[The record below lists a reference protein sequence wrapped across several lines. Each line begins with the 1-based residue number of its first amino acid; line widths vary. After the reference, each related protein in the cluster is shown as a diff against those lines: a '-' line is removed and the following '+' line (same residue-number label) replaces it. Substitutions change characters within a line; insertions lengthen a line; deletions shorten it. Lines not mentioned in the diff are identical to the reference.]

1 MKNFIE
7 EYYDIPRNKKVRKS
21 NELIQ
26 KSRFNLS
33 LQQQK
38 IILFLISQITPY
50 DEEFKTYHF
59 NIIEFCNICG
69 IDIKGG
75 KSYEELKDNI
85 KAIADKSMWIT
96 LPDNK
101 NKETLFRWI
110 EAPVIEKNSGII
122 ELKLNQAL
130 KPYLIQL
137 RENFTQY
144 DIVFTLLFKSK
155 YSIRLYELIKS
166 IHYDEDKTFTREFT
180 IDELK
185 ALIGAETYKTY
196 QDFKR
201 YALNPAIDEIN
212 KTSDKTITYTP
223 IKRGRKFEIIRL
235 TISTKETIERM
246 KVRVIAEKLLD
257 KQITFFDDE
266 DLYKEFAEA
275 TTKKNYEGITE

>member
-1 MKNFIE
+1 MSNFIDDYFE
-7 EYYDIPRNKKVRKS
+7 NPRNKTVRKS

-26 KSRFNLS
+26 KSRFNLT

-38 IILFLISQITPY
+38 IILFLISQISPY
-50 DEEFKTYHF
+50 DDDFKTYHF

-75 KSYEELKDNI
+75 KSYEELKENI
-85 KAIADKSMWIT
+85 KTIADKSMWIT
-96 LPDNK
+96 MPDNK
-101 NKETLFRWI
+101 NKEILFRWI
-110 EAPVIEKNSGII
+110 EEPVIEKYSGVI
-122 ELKLNQAL
+122 ELKLNRAL

-166 IHYDEDKTFTREFT
+166 IHFNESEKYTKDFPLN
-180 IDELK
+180 ELQS
-185 ALIGAETYKTY
+185 LIGAETYKTY

-201 YALNPAIDEIN
+201 FALIPAIEEIN
-212 KTSDKTITYTP
+212 KTSDKIITYTP
-223 IKRGRKFEIIRL
+223 IKKGRKFDTIRL
-235 TISTKETIERM
+235 TIETKETIERM

-266 DLYKEFAEA
+266 DLFKEYKEA
-275 TTKKNYEGITE
+275 TIK

>member
-1 MKNFIE
+1 MKNLI
-7 EYYDIPRNKKVRKS
+7 DIYFQEPRNKKVRKS

-75 KSYEELKDNI
+75 KSYEELKENI
-85 KAIADKSMWIT
+85 KTIADKSMWIT
-96 LPDNK
+96 MPDNK
-101 NKETLFRWI
+101 NKEILFRWI

-130 KPYLIQL
+130 KPYLLQL

-166 IHYDEDKTFTREFT
+166 IHYDENKVFTKDFT

-185 ALIGAETYKTY
+185 GLIGAETYKTY

-201 YALNPAIDEIN
+201 FALIPAIDEIN
-212 KTSDKTITYTP
+212 KTSDKNITYTP
-223 IKRGRKFEIIRL
+223 IKKGRKFNTIRL
-235 TISTKETIERM
+235 TIETKGIIERAE
-246 KVRVIAEKLLD
+246 VREIAEKILD
-257 KQITFFDDE
+257 KQITFFD
-266 DLYKEFAEA
+266 
-275 TTKKNYEGITE
+275 EGLM

>member
-1 MKNFIE
+1 MSNFIDDYFE
-7 EYYDIPRNKKVRKS
+7 NPRNKTVRKS

-26 KSRFNLS
+26 KSRFNLT

-38 IILFLISQITPY
+38 IILFLISQISPY
-50 DEEFKTYHF
+50 DDDFKTYHF

-75 KSYEELKDNI
+75 KSYEELKENI
-85 KAIADKSMWIT
+85 KTIADKSMWIT
-96 LPDNK
+96 MPDNK
-101 NKETLFRWI
+101 NKEILFRWI
-110 EAPVIEKNSGII
+110 EEPVIEKYSGVI
-122 ELKLNQAL
+122 ELKLNRAL

-166 IHYDEDKTFTREFT
+166 IHFNESEKYTKDFTLN
-180 IDELK
+180 ELK
-185 ALIGAETYKTY
+185 SLIGAETYKTY

-201 YALNPAIDEIN
+201 FALNPAIEEIN
-212 KTSDKTITYTP
+212 KTSDKIITYTP
-223 IKRGRKFEIIRL
+223 IKKGRKFDTIRL
-235 TISTKETIERM
+235 TIETKETIERM

-266 DLYKEFAEA
+266 DLFKEYKEA
-275 TTKKNYEGITE
+275 TIK

>member
-1 MKNFIE
+1 MSNFIDE
-7 EYYDIPRNKKVRKS
+7 FYDIPRNKKVRKS

-101 NKETLFRWI
+101 NKDL
-110 EAPVIEKNSGII
+110 
-122 ELKLNQAL
+122 
-130 KPYLIQL
+130 Y
-137 RENFTQY
+137 
-144 DIVFTLLFKSK
+144 
-155 YSIRLYELIKS
+155 IRTMGE
-166 IHYDEDKTFTREFT
+166 EE
-180 IDELK
+180 
-185 ALIGAETYKTY
+185 
-196 QDFKR
+196 
-201 YALNPAIDEIN
+201 
-212 KTSDKTITYTP
+212 SD
-223 IKRGRKFEIIRL
+223 RL
-235 TISTKETIERM
+235 IERNIYQFC
-246 KVRVIAEKLLD
+246 KVIQHQLFYY
-257 KQITFFDDE
+257 I
-266 DLYKEFAEA
+266 
-275 TTKKNYEGITE
+275 

>member
-1 MKNFIE
+1 MNNFFE
-7 EYYDIPRNKKVRKS
+7 NPRNKKVRKS

-26 KSRFNLS
+26 KSRFNLT

-38 IILFLISQITPY
+38 IILFLISQISPY
-50 DEEFKTYHF
+50 DEDFKTYHF

-75 KSYEELKDNI
+75 KSYEELKNNI

-96 LPDNK
+96 LPDNN

-122 ELKLNQAL
+122 ELRLNQAL

-166 IHYDEDKTFTREFT
+166 IHFNEENKYIKDFPLT
-180 IDELK
+180 ELK
-185 ALIGAETYKTY
+185 ALMGADTYKTY

-201 YALNPAIDEIN
+201 YALNPAIEEIN
-212 KTSDKTITYTP
+212 KTSDKIISYTP
-223 IKRGRKFEIIRL
+223 IKRGRKVDIIRL
-235 TISTKETIERM
+235 TIETKEAFDRM

-257 KQITFFDDE
+257 KQITFFDYEIND
-266 DLYKEFAEA
+266 DNIISEFLEA
-275 TTKKNYEGITE
+275 TTKE

>member
-1 MKNFIE
+1 MNNFFE
-7 EYYDIPRNKKVRKS
+7 NPRNKKVRKS

-26 KSRFNLS
+26 KSRFNLT

-38 IILFLISQITPY
+38 IILFLISQISPY
-50 DEEFKTYHF
+50 DEDFKTYHF

-75 KSYEELKDNI
+75 KSYEELKNNI

-96 LPDNK
+96 LPDNN

-122 ELKLNQAL
+122 ELRLNQAL

-166 IHYDEDKTFTREFT
+166 IHFNEENKYIKDFPLT
-180 IDELK
+180 ELK
-185 ALIGAETYKTY
+185 SLMGADTYKTY

-201 YALNPAIDEIN
+201 YALNPAIEEIN
-212 KTSDKTITYTP
+212 KTSDKIISYTP
-223 IKRGRKFEIIRL
+223 IKRGRKVDIIRL
-235 TISTKETIERM
+235 TIETKEAFDRM

-257 KQITFFDDE
+257 KQITFFDYEIND
-266 DLYKEFAEA
+266 DNLVSEFIEA
-275 TTKKNYEGITE
+275 TTKE